1 MSNLGPAE
9 RGHFAFPDVEKATHY
24 WFESRITDNCL
35 LRNLLPS
42 LTSKRVPQVRLW
54 TNLVVEDSLL
64 EIFERPK
71 HIPIAWVPG

>member
-1 MSNLGPAE
+1 M
-9 RGHFAFPDVEKATHY
+9 FPDVERDTHY
-24 WFESRITDNCL
+24 WFESRIANNYL

-42 LTSKRVPQVRLW
+42 LMSKGVSRMRLW

-71 HIPIAWVPG
+71 HILTAWLPG